1 MNTVVSLRST
11 KGANT
16 TIVQEYHKM
25 HELSRHAIHMS
36 ETVQVATLSV
46 KLALEIIE
54 SQLQLLSLTNDNEKN
69 DARNVIDGI
78 RFSASFIAALKLR
91 SDAFVDRIENEI
103 KMVIISKHL
112 QSTGDF
118 AYNLI
123 GI

>member
-1 MNTVVSLRST
+1 MNTVVSLKST

-36 ETVQVATLSV
+36 ETVQVASLSV

-54 SQLQLLSLTNDNEKN
+54 AQLQIHVLSLANVTEEN
-69 DARNVIDGI
+69 DARNVVDGI

-103 KMVIISKHL
+103 KMVIISFPPFSEPL
-112 QSTGDF
+112 
-118 AYNLI
+118 
-123 GI
+123 

>member
-1 MNTVVSLRST
+1 
-11 KGANT
+11 
-16 TIVQEYHKM
+16 
-25 HELSRHAIHMS
+25 
-36 ETVQVATLSV
+36 
-46 KLALEIIE
+46 
-54 SQLQLLSLTNDNEKN
+54 
-69 DARNVIDGI
+69 VIDGI

-112 QSTGDF
+112 QSIGDF